1 MVLKMCKVPHE
12 HDFKS
17 EMAVY
22 SVKSKYFG
30 KTIVLLHILYI
41 AVNFI
46 KDLVPKRSKLFI
58 KRKNILESR
67 KKQG

>member
-1 MVLKMCKVPHE
+1 
-12 HDFKS
+12 
-17 EMAVY
+17 MAVY

-58 KRKNILESR
+58 KPKYILESR
-67 KKQG
+67 K